1 VISLRVSRI
10 GLLSLSAGLCAALNV
25 SACSSDAPSPSGT
38 GGSGNSG
45 GTPANG
51 GGGASTTAG
60 VSGTGN
66 TAGTALGGSGGAA
79 GGGLGGVAGNGGAA
93 GGAAVGCVLPPSGEE
108 PATLLSATG
117 CVNMAEPSKPAPGL
131 LPYAVRSPLWSDAA
145 DKHRFLRV
153 PDGSKIQVLDCST
166 RAADCVADSGGGED
180 GHWEFPPGTAFVKNF
195 AIEGKL
201 IETRLIF
208 RRSMTR
214 WQFYGYE
221 WNDAG
226 TEATLLPDDT
236 DGKDK
241 PVGTASQVWHYPG
254 RQQCPQCHTA
264 GAGFSL
270 GPSTPQLNSDF
281 AYPDGSMNQI
291 EKFKQL
297 GLFDAPPP
305 TLAGYP
311 DPAGTDALEKR
322 AQSYLEANCAICHR
336 PAGEYAALDLRWGV
350 AFDKT
355 GLCLPIDRDME
366 NPALPKMRLVPG
378 DPSKSAISFRMHSL
392 EKTRMPKIGSN
403 VVDAA
408 GTKLIDDW
416 ITAMPTTA
424 CGAQP

>member
-1 VISLRVSRI
+1 MAGAS
-10 GLLSLSAGLCAALNV
+10 GSANPGGT
-25 SACSSDAPSPSGT
+25 SPGGGGT
-38 GGSGNSG
+38 GGASAGSG
-45 GTPANG
+45 GSSGAGGGAPVGCAMPANG
-51 GGGASTTAG
+51 
-60 VSGTGN
+60 
-66 TAGTALGGSGGAA
+66 
-79 GGGLGGVAGNGGAA
+79 
-93 GGAAVGCVLPPSGEE
+93 EE
-108 PATLLSATG
+108 PPMLLSATG
-117 CVNMAEPSKPAPGL
+117 CVNMTEPSKPAPGL
-131 LPYAVRSPLWSDAA
+131 IPYTVRSPLWSDAA
-145 DKHRFLRV
+145 DKHRFVRL
-153 PDGSKIQVLDCST
+153 PADGKIRVLDCST
-166 RAADCVADSGGGED
+166 QAAACSGDSAGGED
-180 GHWEFPPGTAFVKNF
+180 GHWEFPPGTALVKNF

-214 WQFYGYE
+214 WLFYGYE

-281 AYPDGSMNQI
+281 AYADGSMNQL

-297 GLFDAPPP
+297 GAFETPPAAV
-305 TLAGYP
+305 TGYP
-311 DPAGTDALEKR
+311 DPAGTDTVEKR
-322 AQSYLEANCAICHR
+322 ALSYMEANCAICHR

-355 GLCLPIDRDME
+355 GLCLPIDRDAE
-366 NPALPKMRLVPG
+366 NPDMPKTRLVPG
-378 DPSKSAISFRMHSL
+378 DPTKSAISFRMHSL
-392 EKTRMPKIGSN
+392 EKTRMPKIGSK
-403 VVDAA
+403 VVDPV

-416 ITAMPTTA
+416 ISAMPTTA
-424 CGAQP
+424 CSAQP